1 MSQNKMI
8 REYTVSG
15 MSCSH
20 CVLSVSEEVGALAGV
35 DRVEVELASGRLV
48 VDGDVSDEAVRD
60 AVAEAGYEVV
70 A

>member
-1 MSQNKMI
+1 MNQDKI
-8 REYTVSG
+8 RTYTVTG
-15 MSCSH
+15 MTCNH

-35 DRVEVELASGRLV
+35 ERVDVELESGRLV
-48 VDGDVSDEAVRD
+48 VDGVVSDVAVRK